1 MTKKE
6 KCENYP
12 KDCKSYGKIN
22 SDSLCRRCAN
32 NQARTI
38 LLEAVKQ
45 DVQKTHTETGIRPWI
60 QAWHVAGASFAI
72 IAKAL
77 PDGVTSQDIR
87 RAEMGIMP
95 VHNRKRELLGLPPMK
110 RVPANLE
117 VFDPATHAL
126 IALADAPAI
135 NGSAPTQGKP
145 SKPRNYDRISIRK
158 DDAAKAR
165 NTITANTDP
174 VFVRALAD
182 GLNEYLET
190 TLLKEVTR

>member
-6 KCENYP
+6 KCLNYP
-12 KDCKSYGKIN
+12 HDCKSYGKI
-22 SDSLCRRCAN
+22 DPDGLCPRCGK

-45 DVQKTHTETGIRPWI
+45 DVQKTHTETGITPWI

-95 VHNRKRELLGLPPMK
+95 VHNRKRELLGLPAMK

-117 VFDPATHAL
+117 VFDPTTHAL
-126 IALADAPAI
+126 VELPTPAC
-135 NGSAPTQGKP
+135 SQCGKAYTKKTCP
-145 SKPRNYDRISIRK
+145 DHPRKPRNYDRISIRK
-158 DDAAKAR
+158 DDPAKAR
-165 NTITANTDP
+165 DTITHNTDCA
-174 VFVRALAD
+174 FVRALAD
-182 GLNEYLET
+182 GLNEYLEN
-190 TLLKEVTR
+190 RNQ